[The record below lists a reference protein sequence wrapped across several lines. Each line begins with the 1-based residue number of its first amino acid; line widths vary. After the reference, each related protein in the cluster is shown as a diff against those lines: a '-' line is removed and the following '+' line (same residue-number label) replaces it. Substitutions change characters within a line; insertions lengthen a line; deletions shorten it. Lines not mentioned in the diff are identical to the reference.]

1 MVSAGRLCPEPFP
14 RLRILG
20 DGFMAGGGNHP
31 VVVCGALSSAGRF
44 WPARLLS
51 QRLVGGELRAGG
63 GIGKVAGGSR
73 GRVGR
78 VPEEQPSAAGLGLA
92 APKDSSAGRLVVRS
106 VGIGGCVG
114 KSSFRLAD
122 CVFVP
127 WARFVLP
134 VMFGGGCRGRKMTLS
149 FPANMSPSMGWLP
162 VSGGQASQCLPGC
175 ALQRTMSL
183 GLMSFG
189 FRSEVCKAL
198 FGCGLV

>member
-1 MVSAGRLCPEPFP
+1 MV
-14 RLRILG
+14 
-20 DGFMAGGGNHP
+20 
-31 VVVCGALSSAGRF
+31 SSAGRF

-51 QRLVGGELRAGG
+51 SRLGGGELSGGTGMGRGAGR
-63 GIGKVAGGSR
+63 SR
-73 GRVGR
+73 GLIGR
-78 VPEEQPSAAGLGLA
+78 VPEEQPAAAGLGLA
-92 APKDSSAGRLVVRS
+92 APKYSSAGRLVVRS

-175 ALQRTMSL
+175 ALQRTMSV
-183 GLMSFG
+183 GRMSCG

>member
-1 MVSAGRLCPEPFP
+1 MVCNVA
-14 RLRILG
+14 
-20 DGFMAGGGNHP
+20 
-31 VVVCGALSSAGRF
+31 SSAGRF

-51 QRLVGGELRAGG
+51 WTLGGGEVSGG
-63 GIGKVAGGSR
+63 GGMGRGAGRSR
-73 GRVGR
+73 GLVGR

-92 APKDSSAGRLVVRS
+92 APKCSSAGRLVVRS

-122 CVFVP
+122 VVCVS
-127 WARFVLP
+127 WRRALSP
-134 VMFGGGCRGRKMTLS
+134 VMFGGGCRGRKSTLA
-149 FPANMSPSMGWLP
+149 FPVKRSPRMGWPP

-175 ALQRTMSL
+175 ALQMTMSF
-183 GLMSFG
+183 GRMSCG